1 MASHQPTGN
10 AHGFALLEVII
21 ASAIAAT
28 IAVGSCMLLS
38 IAIRAN
44 QRART
49 QTVATLA
56 AVRKMEE
63 LRSLEW
69 GHVATRS
76 PAISMSTSDL
86 TTDLSNNPAT
96 DDGPGLLRSPPN
108 TLNANVDAYVDYLDA
123 SGAWVGR
130 GQSIP
135 ASAVYVRRW
144 SVQPHAS
151 DPDNVLVLEV
161 VVGRRGSTGSRLADS
176 IHLVS
181 LEARK

>member
-1 MASHQPTGN
+1 MASHQPGGN
-10 AHGFALLEVII
+10 AHGFALVEVIV
-21 ASAIAAT
+21 ASSIAA
-28 IAVGSCMLLS
+28 GSCMLLS

-69 GHVATRS
+69 SHIATRS
-76 PAISMSTSDL
+76 PAISMSSSDLTSDL
-86 TTDLSNNPAT
+86 SNDPAT

-108 TLNANVDAYVDYLDA
+108 TLNANVDGYVDYLDA

-135 ASAVYVRRW
+135 ATAVYVRRW

-161 VVGRRGSTGSRLADS
+161 VVGRSGSAGSQLADS